1 MKFKKI
7 IMTNFMRYKG
17 KNELVFSCDNDKNVT
32 IILGDNTFG
41 KTTIAQAFRW
51 GLYGKVKKTNYIKNI
66 NDIVLLNN
74 EVIALMD
81 KGDIQKVQV
90 EIVVENGPNTYTFIR
105 SQEFRKVNEDKDD
118 LTVVP
123 FNKIPDL
130 YMTKNGSDIID
141 NKGNKK
147 KDLRVG
153 CVQNTINTMFPEKLS
168 DYLFFDGER
177 WSENDNK
184 AEDIEKSINTIIG
197 LSSLTK
203 MTEHLKLG
211 NRSMSANIS
220 VISKLKRKIK
230 FASGEEEK
238 VRTAIEQSQKNIEK
252 NKNKIIETKEEIETM
267 INKKEDLYEQLN
279 SHRDME
285 ESQNKLN
292 HQEKLKNIE
301 TNHAKELYTD
311 IVKKFSHSDKLFV
324 SELLPSVEKIISQV
338 DLEGKDIPGVT
349 SDTIDWLLENKI
361 CLCGEEL
368 IEGEKHYEALK
379 KLREEVYPNK
389 IGGPA
394 KLLKEKLNIWANE
407 SDNLVDDIKEKCK
420 FYETCKGEIE
430 KCNEEI
436 HKLESRIDSK
446 FKLEEIRNQ
455 FKYYEGAIRNAE
467 YLIQDLKEKNNELE
481 KNIISNNEQLKN
493 IAKQNKNNE
502 HILRAITYAEAIYEK
517 ARKNVEIRQRNMF
530 SELNEIIKENFG
542 KMFNSTEKYAALG
555 KDFKMHVYYKDQ
567 NLIEQ
572 PIEDE
577 KKKREEKSLSQGEVT
592 AINFVFIVS
601 ILEFAKRQKEK
612 EEDEDSVLSLP
623 LVLDAPFSKL
633 GTQNIEL
640 ISKQLPEFAEQVIIF
655 MLDKDW
661 EASGLD
667 QNTLPEY
674 CYRVEREYSDISSTI
689 ANNGGAL

>member
-66 NDIVLLNN
+66 DDIVLLNN
-74 EVIALMD
+74 EVISLMD

-90 EIVVENGPNTYTFIR
+90 EIVVEDGPNTYTFIR
-105 SQEFRKVNEDKDD
+105 SQEFRKVRDDNED
-118 LTVVP
+118 LTVAP
-123 FNKIPDL
+123 FNKIPEL
-130 YMTKNGSDIID
+130 SMTKNGGDIIS
-141 NKGNKK
+141 NMGNKNK
-147 KDLRVG
+147 NYKVG

-177 WSENDNK
+177 WSENDNR
-184 AEDIEKSINTIIG
+184 AVDIEKSINTIIG

-211 NRSMSANIS
+211 NRDMSANVS
-220 VISKLKRKIK
+220 VISKLNRKIK
-230 FASGEEEK
+230 VSSSEEEK
-238 VRTAIEQSQKNIEK
+238 VRVKIEQIQRDIET
-252 NKNKIIETKEEIETM
+252 NVRKIADTKEEIEMMTSA
-267 INKKEDLYEQLN
+267 KDDLYEILN
-279 SHRDME
+279 NNRSTE
-285 ESQNKLN
+285 EDQKNLK
-292 HQEKLKNIE
+292 HQISRNNREQSY
-301 TNHAKELYTD
+301 AKETYTD

-368 IEGEKHYEALK
+368 VEGEKHYESLK

-394 KLLKEKLNIWANE
+394 KLLKEKLNIWAND
-407 SDNLVDDIKEKCK
+407 SKNLLEDIKEKGNS
-420 FYETCKGEIE
+420 YEVCLDEIE
-430 KCNEEI
+430 DSENEI
-436 HKLESRIDSK
+436 HRLESRIDK
-446 FKLEEIRNQ
+446 KLNLEDTRKKY
-455 FKYYEGAIRNAE
+455 KYYEGAIRNAE
-467 YLIQDLKEKNNELE
+467 YLIKKLEDSNSELE
-481 KNIISNNEQLKN
+481 KKLTSNKEQLKN
-493 IAKQNKNNE
+493 IARQNKENE
-502 HILRAITYAEAIYEK
+502 SVLRAIAYAEAIYDRAK
-517 ARKNVEIRQRNMF
+517 MNVEIRQRNMF
-530 SELNEIIKENFG
+530 NELNEIIKENFE

-555 KDFKMHVYYKDQ
+555 KDFKMHVYYKNQ
-567 NLIEQ
+567 GIGGQ
-572 PIEDE
+572 STG
-577 KKKREEKSLSQGEVT
+577 KEEKYLSEGEVT

-612 EEDEDSVLSLP
+612 EDDENSVLSLP

-633 GTQNIEL
+633 GTQNIGL

-661 EASGLD
+661 EASGLE

-674 CYRVEREYSDISSTI
+674 CYRVEREYSDVSSTI